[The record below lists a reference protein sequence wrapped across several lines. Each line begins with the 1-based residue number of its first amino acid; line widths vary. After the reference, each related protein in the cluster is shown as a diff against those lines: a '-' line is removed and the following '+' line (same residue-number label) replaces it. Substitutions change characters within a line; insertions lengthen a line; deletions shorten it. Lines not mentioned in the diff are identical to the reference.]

1 MHLVVTSYDNINKF
15 FIQEKNKTDDEMD
28 FIFNEF
34 SSKLEYSE
42 KMSKYMELLK
52 KEKEIA
58 KERSAL
64 LRELKKVFK
73 DDFLKEMED
82 TYPEYFL

>member
-1 MHLVVTSYDNINKF
+1 MHLVFTSYDNINKF
-15 FIQEKNKTDDEMD
+15 FVQEKNKTDDEMD

-34 SSKLEYSE
+34 SSKSEYSE

-52 KEKEIA
+52 REKEIA

-64 LRELKKVFK
+64 LRELKNNFK
-73 DDFLKEMED
+73 DDFLIEMED
-82 TYPEYFL
+82 THPEYFL

>member
-15 FIQEKNKTDDEMD
+15 FIQEKNKTDTEMD

-58 KERSAL
+58 KERSTL
-64 LRELKKVFK
+64 LRELKNDFK
-73 DDFLKEMED
+73 GDFLTEMED
-82 TYPEYFL
+82 THPEYFL

>member
-1 MHLVVTSYDNINKF
+1 MHLVFTSYDNINKF
-15 FIQEKNKTDDEMD
+15 FVQEKNKTDDEMD

-34 SSKLEYSE
+34 SSKSEYSE
-42 KMSKYMELLK
+42 KMSKYMELFK

-64 LRELKKVFK
+64 LRELKNDFK

-82 TYPEYFL
+82 THPEYFL